1 MLTFVS
7 QTALSASSLAGQ
19 IQFVL
24 GTIFFGLSSGAA
36 VLCAQYWGKGD
47 THTIERVIGMNL
59 RYSMFIGLCFTLEAA
74 FFPSILMRI
83 FTDDAEIIAVGAEY
97 LRYISLSYFFNGFA
111 TTYLC
116 VVRSVERVKMSAIVH
131 TSAVLMNIVLN
142 ACLIF
147 GLGFFPEMG
156 IAGAA
161 LATVIT
167 RGIEVA
173 VCLVDARTN
182 KLVKLRWSALLER
195 DRMLMRDF
203 FRYSLPTLGN
213 EFVWSLGFLIYSAIL
228 GHLNPDIVAANSVTS
243 EVRNLGA
250 VVCFGVAGSGAIIMG
265 KTLGANRLKEAEV
278 YAGRLVRLSL
288 ITAALGAMVILIC
301 RPIVLAYMDLTPQAR
316 SYLSIMLLIAAY
328 YIFGMA
334 FNTMAICGIFR
345 SGGDVRFGL
354 ILDAIAMWG
363 YAVLGGIICAFVLKI
378 PPLWV
383 YFVLCL
389 DEFVKMPLVI
399 RHYQK
404 REWIFNIT
412 R

>member
-1 MLTFVS
+1 M
-7 QTALSASSLAGQ
+7 
-19 IQFVL
+19 
-24 GTIFFGLSSGAA
+24 
-36 VLCAQYWGKGD
+36 
-47 THTIERVIGMNL
+47 
-59 RYSMFIGLCFTLEAA
+59 
-74 FFPSILMRI
+74 
-83 FTDDAEIIAVGAEY
+83 
-97 LRYISLSYFFNGFA
+97 
-111 TTYLC
+111 
-116 VVRSVERVKMSAIVH
+116 
-131 TSAVLMNIVLN
+131 
-142 ACLIF
+142 
-147 GLGFFPEMG
+147 
-156 IAGAA
+156 
-161 LATVIT
+161 
-167 RGIEVA
+167 
-173 VCLVDARTN
+173 
-182 KLVKLRWSALLER
+182 
-195 DRMLMRDF
+195 
-203 FRYSLPTLGN
+203 
-213 EFVWSLGFLIYSAIL
+213 
-228 GHLNPDIVAANSVTS
+228 AANSVIS

-250 VVCFGVAGSGAIIMG
+250 VVCFGVAGSGAIITG

-363 YAVLGGIICAFVLKI
+363 YAVLGRYHLRFCAENTAAVG
-378 PPLWV
+378 